1 MIVTFFLHKAQ
12 FVIRMTRDFESVK
25 RLLRDFE
32 ILFVNLQF
40 IIRLTLD
47 HRKILERRS
56 TSYIYSTKNP

>member
-1 MIVTFFLHKAQ
+1 MIVTFS
-12 FVIRMTRDFESVK
+12 RDFESVK

>member
-1 MIVTFFLHKAQ
+1 
-12 FVIRMTRDFESVK
+12 MTRDFESVK

-47 HRKILERRS
+47 HRRILERRS